1 MATQLSRPADA
12 ELDVHG
18 VTHPGLVRGRNEDHF
33 LIGTVGRTLH
43 VLQTSVPDVPRPAPP
58 SLLELPELPEGEST
72 ACVTVVADGVGG
84 GSRGEEAARLA
95 VQMIIR
101 FLAAGLHG
109 QAAGPPS
116 SGDTATA
123 GEDRLVAALTAAA
136 RHSHAELRR
145 VAAEAGS
152 TGMATTL
159 TLWFGVWPRAY
170 VLQVGDSRAY
180 HYHDGELTQV
190 SRDQTVAEEL
200 VQHGVLNRVQA
211 AATRWAHVL
220 SSALGGPANSPVVTT
235 MHNHL
240 DSVHLLCSDGLTKH
254 VSDEQIRE
262 RLASMTS
269 ARQACEALL
278 QDALDGGG
286 TDNITI
292 IVGRVCPSGVRVR
305 SR

>member
-1 MATQLSRPADA
+1 
-12 ELDVHG
+12 
-18 VTHPGLVRGRNEDHF
+18 VRARNEDHF
-33 LIGTVGRTLH
+33 LIGTVGRTLR
-43 VLQTSVPDVPRPAPP
+43 VLQTSVPDVLRLTVPGPPGLTGPEGRGPHESEPPAPP
-58 SLLELPELPEGEST
+58 DGERT
-72 ACVTVVADGVGG
+72 AFISAVADGVGG
-84 GSRGEEAARLA
+84 GSYGEEAARLA
-95 VQMIIR
+95 VQTVIR
-101 FLAAGLHG
+101 FLAAGLNGHAAG
-109 QAAGPPS
+109 PQAAGA
-116 SGDTATA
+116 TAAA
-123 GEDRLVAALTAAA
+123 GEDRLIAALTDAA

-159 TLWFGVWPRAY
+159 TLWFDVWPRAY

-211 AATRWAHVL
+211 EATRWAHVL
-220 SSALGGPANSPVVTT
+220 SSALGGPTNSPVVTT
-235 MHNHL
+235 MHNHR

-254 VSDEQIRE
+254 VSDHRIRE
-262 RLASMTS
+262 RLATMSS

-278 QDALDGGG
+278 QDALAGGG

-292 IVGRVCPSGVRVR
+292 IVGRFRPPSRGADAQ
-305 SR
+305 